1 MFQPVSRRGNGAG
14 STAQVNLAPMMD
26 MVFILLIFFVVTTT
40 FARDT
45 GIHVER
51 PQSVH
56 SQSLDSGSLRISIT
70 KSGAV
75 HTEGRR
81 VDLTALRET
90 VARFVAREKH
100 GSVILIPDERTS
112 AGRLVEVMDV
122 AKLAGARDVAIATR
136 KRSTR

>member
-56 SQSLDSGSLRISIT
+56 SQSLDSGSLRHGCG
-70 KSGAV
+70 SGNA
-75 HTEGRR
+75 TQDIRLAQIGRIEC
-81 VDLTALRET
+81 RERR
-90 VARFVAREKH
+90 AH
-100 GSVILIPDERTS
+100 D
-112 AGRLVEVMDV
+112 
-122 AKLAGARDVAIATR
+122 
-136 KRSTR
+136 